1 MIDSYGIGSCL
12 HFTAAKGTSYA
23 IQVYGYGGATG
34 NIVLLLST
42 ARTPTNDDYARS
54 VLRAM
59 QRIASVTVKSGPV
72 PTSESSPTGTVRTFR
87 TGTGTYTGQS
97 LARSSYL
104 LVLYR
109 TFTVTVTFHREEQYG
124 A

>member
-59 QRIASVTVKSGPV
+59 QRIASVTVKSE
-72 PTSESSPTGTVRTFR
+72 PTSELSSTGTVRTFH
-87 TGTGTYTGQS
+87 TGTGTGQS
-97 LARSSYL
+97 LPRSSCL
-104 LVLYR
+104 LVLSLLR
-109 TFTVTVTFHREEQYG
+109 HCGISQ
-124 A
+124 